1 MTEKEIYLKA
11 KEAKSPAELLKI
23 AHDNGMSEFNEEN
36 AKAYFDMLNQHGE
49 ISEEELENAA
59 GGCIVFRDY
68 SGRKVVTL
76 LNSCSHFYCDACN
89 RGNKIRRNWAPRQK
103 YLEEEELHV
112 CNKSLY
118 DPEGIYGH
126 KRYCDNCYYCSYES
140 GQWICNCR
148 AHQYE

>member
-1 MTEKEIYLKA
+1 MTEELLKKA
-11 KEAKSPAELLKI
+11 FEAKSPEELLKL
-23 AHDNGMSEFNEEN
+23 ARENGVSEITEEN
-36 AKAYFDMLNQHGE
+36 AKAYFDAINQGGE
-49 ISEEELENAA
+49 VAEDELEGAV

-103 YLEEEELHV
+103 YLEEEELHA

-118 DPEGIYGH
+118 DPRGNL
-126 KRYCDNCYYCSYES
+126 RS
-140 GQWICNCR
+140 QALLR
-148 AHQYE
+148 QLLLLQL